1 MKSNTTFSIETTI
14 NTGTNK
20 PFGNK
25 YAGVFS
31 VRRPGL
37 LDKKTIAL
45 RNAVSL
51 STEGYVDP
59 AMIGDGI
66 RLITYI
72 FAYMS
77 VVAEQPLPE
86 WFNME
91 TMMEPEDE
99 DAVFAVWAEVSK
111 FIDSFRPKASGN
123 DSQPAGQQPS
133 LLVQE

>member
-1 MKSNTTFSIETTI
+1 MKSTTTFSIETTQSP
-14 NTGTNK
+14 TGK

-25 YAGVFS
+25 YAGVFAI
-31 VRRPGL
+31 RRPTL
-37 LDKKTIAL
+37 MDKKTIAL

-51 STEGYVDP
+51 ASEGEVDP
-59 AMIGDGI
+59 SLISDGMKLVI
-66 RLITYI
+66 YI

-86 WFNME
+86 WFDME
-91 TMMEPEDE
+91 TMTEPEDE

-111 FIDSFRPKASGN
+111 FADSFRPKASGN
-123 DSQPAGQQPS
+123 DSQPGGDQPT